1 MAKQTTPS
9 PTPVL
14 VTVDKDEIAKSTD
27 VIQLARK
34 ADVIIE
40 TDEQCNEASAIL
52 SEIKKRSKELDD
64 QRKSIT
70 KPLDDAK
77 KQIMDLFRHPLDLLS
92 RAENHLKNLI
102 LNYTTEKERKAREE
116 AERLRKLAEA
126 EAEKERKRLEAQMKK
141 AEEKGKLEKVEELKA
156 KVEEVV
162 NTPII
167 VPTVEVEKP
176 KGISYREKWYA
187 EVVDFKVLPDEYKIP
202 NQQAL
207 DKVAQATKGTIQ
219 IPGVIFKKEQ
229 IVVAR

>member
-1 MAKQTTPS
+1 MAKQTTPA

-14 VTVDKDEIAKSTD
+14 VTVDKEEIAKSTD

-40 TDEQCNEASAIL
+40 TDEQCNEASTIL
-52 SEIKKRSKELDD
+52 SDIKKRAKELDE

-141 AEEKGKLEKVEELKA
+141 EKGKLEKVEELKA
-156 KVEEVV
+156 KVEEIV

-207 DKVAQATKGTIQ
+207 DKVAQATKGTIK
-219 IPGVIFKKEQ
+219 IPGVIFKVKQ
-229 IVVAR
+229 IVVSR

>member
-52 SEIKKRSKELDD
+52 SDIKKRAKELDE

-229 IVVAR
+229 IVVSR